1 MSERTTGLIGRAKLE
16 PRAKL
21 EFVSSAVITV
31 ATTLVVTG
39 LALGYDY
46 IFQLENFKNTD
57 DNETIWMRFSD
68 DGGATYEAG
77 ASDYAWGL
85 TANGT
90 QSEDDADAQIDL
102 TVLLGNDTGNRNTIE
117 ITLVNPNS
125 LGETTAHWIGFFM
138 NTAAP
143 PLMRT
148 LNGGALFEQGPG
160 VVDAVQFLWS
170 GGSTFSVGDITV
182 WRRKRS

>member
-1 MSERTTGLIGRAKLE
+1 MSERDTGPIRRFRLG
-16 PRAKL
+16 PRF
-21 EFVSSAVITV
+21 EFINTVAITA
-31 ATTLVVTG
+31 ATTLEVT
-39 LALGYDY
+39 ALEVGYDY
-46 IFQLENFKNTD
+46 IFQLENFKNTGD
-57 DNETIWMRFSD
+57 DETLWMRFSD

-102 TVLLGNDTGNRNTIE
+102 TVLLGNDTGNRNTVE

-125 LGETTAHWIGFFM
+125 AGETTAHWVGFFM
-138 NTAAP
+138 NAAAT
-143 PLMRT
+143 PLIRSM
-148 LNGGALFEQGPG
+148 NGGALFEQGPG

-170 GGSTFSVGDITV
+170 GGSVFTAIGSITV
-182 WRRKRS
+182 WRRNRV